1 MNTSKRVIKYNDR
14 DLHDIAD
21 DTTREEAINNYVY
34 EQNYG
39 IDKDYDDRD
48 IDI

>member
-21 DTTREEAINNYVY
+21 DTTREEAINN
-34 EQNYG
+34 
-39 IDKDYDDRD
+39 
-48 IDI
+48 